1 MIFILLLCI
10 AFIICIVMCRQTK
23 FARIILLYYFG
34 CLVLVAADIL
44 YVVQFSN
51 YIYLSDWEY
60 KCVALISRLKTD
72 VYVASVVHNLGI
84 CILMIA
90 ADECINLVSPMTTK
104 VRIAV
109 LLPVIYVFIVNLPEV
124 RWNMHIMLNTADN
137 TESIQNVIS
146 VIYKTSIVIA
156 QLYYLLPIVFYI
168 RYIFK
173 TKIFVKKRY
182 GITGVISLMLANLII
197 FILFIAGP
205 FSPTMFYKMDLMS
218 FPTENINVYSENTVS
233 IILGMCI
240 MIFNTLFIIYYKPFV
255 KSGINSFSFKRYRR
269 KNDDL
274 SENVYMMLHTYKN
287 RFVGIEKLAKM
298 AAIVERENETEKL
311 KKFLNMIQTESEK
324 AVLEISRILRITHPA
339 NMEYRI
345 FSIKE
350 CINEALNQFPIHGVE
365 VIKEYHCQYDIVLGN
380 KENIVECFVNLFCN
394 AFEAIEQ
401 KGIADG
407 MIKIRLID
415 EIDMLCV
422 SIIDNGCG
430 ISTNNIK
437 KVSRPFFTTKQQK
450 VGNGLGLNFVKIVA
464 KAHGG
469 GLLIKSKKDI
479 STSVSLALP
488 CADINSR
495 TIMERVKL
503 NEISNL

>member
-10 AFIICIVMCRQTK
+10 EFIICIFMCRRTK
-23 FARIILLYYFG
+23 FARIILLYYLG
-34 CLVLVAADIL
+34 CLILVVAGVL
-44 YVVQFSN
+44 YSVQFSN

-84 CILMIA
+84 CVLMIA
-90 ADECINLVSPMTTK
+90 AEECINLVSPMTTK

-109 LLPVIYVFIVNLPEV
+109 LLPVIYVFIINLPEV
-124 RWNMHIMLNTADN
+124 RWNMHIVLNTADN
-137 TESIQNVIS
+137 TEPIQTVIS

-168 RYIFK
+168 KYIFK

-182 GITGVISLMLANLII
+182 GITGVISVTMVNLII

-218 FPTENINVYSENTVS
+218 FPTENITVYRENTVS
-233 IILGMCI
+233 IMSGMCI
-240 MIFNTLFIIYYKPFV
+240 MIFNMLFLIYYKPFV
-255 KSGINSFSFKRYRR
+255 KSGINSFRR
-269 KNDDL
+269 HKYKNDNL

-287 RFVGIEKLAKM
+287 RFVGIEKLVKM
-298 AAIVERENETEKL
+298 ATILERKNETEKL
-311 KKFLNMIQTESEK
+311 RKFLNMIQTESEK
-324 AVLEISRILRITHPA
+324 AALEISKILRITNPA
-339 NMEYRI
+339 IMEYRI

-350 CINEALNQFPIHGVE
+350 CLDEALKQFPMQGIE
-365 VIKEYHCQYDIVLGN
+365 VIKEYHCQHDIVLGN
-380 KENIVECFVNLFCN
+380 KENIVECFVNIFCN

-407 MIKIRLID
+407 TIKIHLLG
-415 EIDMLCV
+415 EMDMLCV
-422 SIIDNGCG
+422 SITDNGCG
-430 ISTNNIK
+430 IPINNIK
-437 KVSRPFFTTKQQK
+437 KVSQPFFTTKLQK

-464 KAHGG
+464 RTHGG

-488 CADINSR
+488 CLDINSR
-495 TIMERVKL
+495 TMMRRTKL